1 MLRTTKKNLR
11 KEQTKYKRALSVPI
25 TLLVLLI
32 LLLLST
38 LGQGNTG
45 WHDPSETNWGFS
57 DASGAFS
64 DGNGYASA
72 EDTAGCDYW
81 DYGFSLE
88 PGVQVVGIEVRLDA
102 RHLGKPDAP
111 ELEVCL
117 TWNGGSSWTATY
129 SAAVDQGAE
138 HVYILGGPTDEWGRD
153 WNTTD
158 LGDSV
163 FGVRITAS
171 MNSGWAELDWVAV
184 RVYYTSEFS
193 MEILSGQQVQ
203 FPTITGPGM
212 YNSINDTTFRITSP
226 EPWSISDEIIWDES
240 RMDGAMLPDG
250 FDQVQVA
257 ALLTRDYD
265 DAYQIPGGA
274 AGGAGQHTFDVA
286 YRLDLTGDNL
296 RYFLAG
302 NYSLVIRYTATVND

>member
-11 KEQTKYKRALSVPI
+11 KEQTNDKRALSAAI
-25 TLLVLLI
+25 TLLVFLI
-32 LLLLST
+32 LLPLST
-38 LGQGNTG
+38 LGQGDTG
-45 WHDPSETNWGFS
+45 WYGPSETNWGFS

-72 EDTAGCDYW
+72 KGTAGCDYW

-102 RHLGKPDAP
+102 RHLGKPGAP

-117 TWNGGSSWTATY
+117 TWNGGSNWTAAY
-129 SAAVDQGAE
+129 SAAVDHGAE
-138 HVYILGGPTDEWGRD
+138 QTYILGGPVNEWGRD
-153 WNTTD
+153 WNITD

-171 MNSGWAELDWVAV
+171 MSSGRVQLDWVAV
-184 RVYYTSEFS
+184 RVYYTSVFS
-193 MEILSGQQVQ
+193 MEILSGQQMQ

-212 YNSINDTTFRITSP
+212 YNSVNNTTLQITSP
-226 EPWSISDEIIWDES
+226 NSWSLSDVIVWQES
-240 RMDGAMLPDG
+240 TLDGATLPEG
-250 FDQVQVA
+250 FNEDQVA

-265 DAYQIPGGA
+265 DAYQVLNGA
-274 AGGAGQHTFDVA
+274 AGGRGQHTFDVA

-302 NYSLVIRYTATVND
+302 NYSLVIRYTSTVND